1 MTAICTATK
10 KDSTPCTLPATGP
23 HGLCWAH
30 DPANADA
37 RRRGQ
42 SRGGKGKASRE
53 LSAIKRRVSELAE
66 GVIGGDVDRA
76 DAAVAGQLY
85 NVVLRAVATE
95 IKVKEVEEIEARLAA
110 LDEIDAQQSKVGTY
124 GRA

>member
-10 KDSTPCTLPATGP
+10 RDGTTCTLQATGP
-23 HGLCWAH
+23 HGLCWVH

-42 SRGGKGKASRE
+42 SRGGKGKGSRGE
-53 LSAIKRRVSELAE
+53 INAIKGRVAELAE
-66 GVIGGDVDRA
+66 GVIRGDVDRA

-95 IKVKEVEEIEARLAA
+95 IKVREAEDFDARLEQ
-110 LDEIDAQQSKVGTY
+110 LEQLEAQREGGRY